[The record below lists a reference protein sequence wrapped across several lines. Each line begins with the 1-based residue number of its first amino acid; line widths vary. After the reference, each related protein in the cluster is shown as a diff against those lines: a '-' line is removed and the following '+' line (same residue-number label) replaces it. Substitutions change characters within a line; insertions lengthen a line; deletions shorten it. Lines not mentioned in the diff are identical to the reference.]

1 MTRSADIQN
10 RIIARLAKV
19 AARRDDIVRA
29 LSDPDVLS
37 DHRKVRELSIEKSAI
52 DPVADAFDRWKDL
65 ENRLTD
71 ARTVLDAGDDAD
83 LMTIAA
89 EEIPALERESEAILE
104 SALRRLVT
112 ADDRAVG
119 SVMLEVRAGV
129 GGDEAGLWAADL
141 LRMYERFSSERGW
154 AWEPLDVTT
163 DSTGGGGGG
172 GSIRAAVINIRG
184 EGVWSE
190 LGQEAGT
197 HCVKRVPATEA
208 AGRIHTSTATV
219 AVLPEPKEVDV
230 KIDPEEITEHVTT
243 AQGPGGQNVNKVSTA
258 VYLIHKPTG
267 IEVRMQETRSQQQN
281 REKAY
286 RLLRARLYER
296 MLADQRAKEAAAR
309 NAQIGSGD
317 RSERIRTYRW
327 KESVVVDHRLEE
339 SFPLQTI
346 MAGQMDALVNR
357 LVDAEIARR
366 LETM

>member
-1 MTRSADIQN
+1 
-10 RIIARLAKV
+10 
-19 AARRDDIVRA
+19 
-29 LSDPDVLS
+29 
-37 DHRKVRELSIEKSAI
+37 
-52 DPVADAFDRWKDL
+52 
-65 ENRLTD
+65 
-71 ARTVLDAGDDAD
+71 
-83 LMTIAA
+83 
-89 EEIPALERESEAILE
+89 
-104 SALRRLVT
+104 
-112 ADDRAVG
+112 
-119 SVMLEVRAGV
+119 MLEVRAGV
-129 GGDEAGLWAADL
+129 GGDEAGLWAGDL
-141 LRMYERFSSERGW
+141 IRMYEKFTAARGW

-163 DSTGGGGGG
+163 DTGGGAGG
-172 GSIRAAVINIRG
+172 IRAAVINIRG

-190 LGQEAGT
+190 LGHEAGT

-208 AGRIHTSTATV
+208 AGRVHTSTATV

-339 SFPLQTI
+339 SFPLQGV
-346 MAGQMDALVNR
+346 MAGQLDEMVKR

-366 LETM
+366 LDTI